1 MNNLNKD
8 VYECSDDE
16 IFNELAELFPVEKKE
31 ERALTPEEERII
43 AGFEEIQAFYDRS
56 HRLPSAAATD
66 IIERLL
72 AIRLSTIQGKDKCRE
87 VLIGQDP
94 DGLLNKEV
102 PHTLNTEELS
112 DDDLASLLGDDE
124 KEKGNP
130 LFQLKHVRSFEERTT
145 PDEIAQRKP
154 CRDFAKFKRL
164 FDSVRIDLE
173 QGTRRYYSLTGAENK
188 KVEQGEFYLL
198 DGQLAYIAEKG
209 EVFRNDHGQEE
220 ARLRVTFNNAT
231 ESNCLYCALFNDACM
246 EIKEPKFQRKESLR
260 PN

>member
-173 QGTRRYYSLTGAENK
+173 
-188 KVEQGEFYLL
+188 
-198 DGQLAYIAEKG
+198 
-209 EVFRNDHGQEE
+209 
-220 ARLRVTFNNAT
+220 
-231 ESNCLYCALFNDACM
+231 
-246 EIKEPKFQRKESLR
+246 
-260 PN
+260 

>member
-130 LFQLKHVRSFEERTT
+130 KTRSIF
-145 PDEIAQRKP
+145 
-154 CRDFAKFKRL
+154 
-164 FDSVRIDLE
+164 
-173 QGTRRYYSLTGAENK
+173 
-188 KVEQGEFYLL
+188 
-198 DGQLAYIAEKG
+198 
-209 EVFRNDHGQEE
+209 
-220 ARLRVTFNNAT
+220 
-231 ESNCLYCALFNDACM
+231 
-246 EIKEPKFQRKESLR
+246 
-260 PN
+260 